1 MRWLRRHG
9 PGTSQRHT
17 SYVEKSLGS
26 VTAVTPALATVDS
39 QDMGA
44 HRERAGDL
52 HALTSDP
59 TESSDLVLDREDL
72 EALHIFH
79 RSFNLPGL
87 RLGLINPV
95 CADDYFPKEEQDVG
109 TDDVSPAIDREPWI
123 DDLPSQ
129 LAAALPQQTESLLQ
143 QAEALLNPT
152 EEIDEDISDS
162 PAAPAEPAYGS
173 DSRPHSRT
181 IRTRP
186 VVRSA
191 GRR

>member
-1 MRWLRRHG
+1 
-9 PGTSQRHT
+9 
-17 SYVEKSLGS
+17 
-26 VTAVTPALATVDS
+26 
-39 QDMGA
+39 MGA
-44 HRERAGDL
+44 HRGRDFG
-52 HALTSDP
+52 ALTSDPTDP
-59 TESSDLVLDREDL
+59 TESSDLVLEREEL
-72 EALHIFH
+72 EMLRTFH

-87 RLGLINPV
+87 RLGLINPI
-95 CADDYFPKEEQDVG
+95 CADDYFPKEEQEVAVDNMQA
-109 TDDVSPAIDREPWI
+109 PAVDREPWI

-152 EEIDEDISDS
+152 EEIDEEISDS
-162 PAAPAEPAYGS
+162 PAAPADPAYGGGLHGS

>member
-1 MRWLRRHG
+1 MYNLFTPFSWALLPRHHAASEHECSELSHECANDEQDHLVG
-9 PGTSQRHT
+9 VL
-17 SYVEKSLGS
+17 VE
-26 VTAVTPALATVDS
+26 
-39 QDMGA
+39 
-44 HRERAGDL
+44 
-52 HALTSDP
+52 
-59 TESSDLVLDREDL
+59 
-72 EALHIFH
+72 
-79 RSFNLPGL
+79 PGL

-95 CADDYFPKEEQDVG
+95 CADDYFPKEEQEVAM
-109 TDDVSPAIDREPWI
+109 DDIQAPAVDREPWI

-152 EEIDEDISDS
+152 EEIDEEISES
-162 PAAPAEPAYGS
+162 PAAPADPVYGGGLHRS